1 MSIVQNLKLLN
12 KPISEL
18 AMLPQETIMTMA
30 QAGQIPVAFVAPIL
44 AEKAEQA
51 KAGANAAAM
60 AQQQQMPTTTV
71 LEDIMAQNAA
81 NETREEMPQM
91 QAPQMPAESGIAA
104 LQVPDASVPNEFA
117 GGGIVAFAA
126 GDLVEAPRTINPTFE
141 EIIAQAER
149 GEGPYVSKPKDINRL
164 PRGLTAEDAYPF
176 PPVEE
181 EVEVVEEAPQGANLR
196 GIDMQSIIQ
205 QAEGIASALKPTG
218 TTKVPSIQEA
228 SGQTDELLAASG
240 YDPNVFKNLQ
250 KDVQEQRESLKGDRK
265 ESINMRLIEAGL
277 AIMGG
282 SSPYAFENIGKGAT
296 GAVKGLS
303 EDFKDLRKSERDLR
317 LAEQNLALKQ
327 NENAMGKARVTQ
339 STIDKAQDRVD
350 RETDNYNKTKADMAK
365 TLMAGEIQER
375 LARASYS
382 TKMTDFDKQWAL
394 YSKDAKARG
403 EPATLDGFRRA
414 LEGTRS
420 VVTEKEA
427 TRMAVDSLKNSGLDL
442 STPEGRQ
449 EFERQKRFFMQ
460 QGGGTKAS
468 SAGPTPALPAGFVL
482 QP

>member
-51 KAGANAAAM
+51 KAGANAAAI
-60 AQQQQMPTTTV
+60 AQQQQMPTATV
-71 LEDIMAQNAA
+71 LETLMAQNAA
-81 NETREEMPQM
+81 NEAREEMP
-91 QAPQMPAESGIAA
+91 PESGIAA
-104 LQVPDASVPNEFA
+104 LPVSEEMVPNEFA

-149 GEGPYVSKPKDINRL
+149 GEGPYVSRPKDINRL
-164 PRGLTAEDAYPF
+164 PRGLTKEDAYPF
-176 PPVEE
+176 QPVEE
-181 EVEVVEEAPQGANLR
+181 EVEVVEAAPQGANLR
-196 GIDMQSIIQ
+196 NIDMQSIIQ
-205 QAEGIASALKPTG
+205 QAEGIASALKPAG

-228 SGQTDELLAASG
+228 AGQTDELLAASG

>member
-1 MSIVQNLKLLN
+1 MSIAQNLKLLN

-104 LQVPDASVPNEFA
+104 LPVPDASVPNEFA

-149 GEGPYVSKPKDINRL
+149 GEGPYVSRPKEINRL

-176 PPVEE
+176 QPVE
-181 EVEVVEEAPQGANLR
+181 EVEVVEAAPQGANLR

-375 LARASYS
+375 LARAAYGS
-382 TKMTDFDKQWAL
+382 KLTDYDKKWAR
-394 YSKDAKARG
+394 YVEEAKGRG
-403 EPATLDGFRRA
+403 ETPTFSGFENA
-414 LEGTRS
+414 LRESMGALTF
-420 VVTEKEA
+420 KEA
-427 TRMAVDSLKNSGLDL
+427 LRIAGQDKGLSADEIEAQALKLMEVD
-442 STPEGRQ
+442 
-449 EFERQKRFFMQ
+449 KRR
-460 QGGGTKAS
+460 KV
-468 SAGPTPALPAGFVL
+468 SAGGQAAGSAPPLPRGFVE
-482 QP
+482 Q